1 MLFKF
6 TSQAASD
13 LIMLDADARKL
24 LKIMMGD
31 DPVKGIVLAQNMP
44 GCIAALEEAVLQDE
58 AARKRQIEKV
68 DADEDTDAAPLD
80 AVRLSQRATPMLKLL
95 QRCLKE
101 ESDLVWGV

>member
-6 TSQAASD
+6 KSPAASD

-24 LKIMMGD
+24 LKIMLGD
-31 DPVKGIVLAQNMP
+31 DPVKGIVQVKDMP
-44 GCIAALEEAVLQDE
+44 GCIAALEEALLQDE
-58 AARKRQIEKV
+58 AARKRQAEKADDEDV
-68 DADEDTDAAPLD
+68 DAVPLD
-80 AVRLSQRATPMLKLL
+80 AIRLSQRATPMLKLL